1 MATELQATRGQVAR
15 WLEILSEYNMDI
27 EHRPGRQHTNADALS
42 RSPCSQC
49 GKDAED
55 RSSIEEPD
63 LIALAQCS
71 DTWLLKWSPTD
82 LRKHQY
88 SDEDLKVVI
97 QWLEKNSVPSRFP
110 KDGSHYLKAL
120 WNQRSQLILQEGVL
134 YRHWKDIPGNGAN
147 QRLQLVLPTCL
158 VPDIL
163 TELHNSPTGGHL
175 GANKTY
181 EKMRSRIYY
190 VNLQKTV
197 EDWCRRCELCSS
209 RKAPTKKPR
218 APMQLSVTSKPM
230 ERIAMDILGPL
241 PTTARNNKYILV
253 VGDYFSKWKEAYP
266 MPNMEATTIANL
278 LVNEFICRFGV
289 PECLHTDQGR
299 NFEASLIK
307 EMCRLLGIHKTRTT
321 PYHPQSDGLIERFN
335 RTLLSMLSIAA
346 REDEH
351 NWDLKLPTLLFAYRT
366 SVHETTGETPSLL
379 MLGRE
384 ARLPVDIMLNLTPN
398 KADEP
403 RGNAYTQNLKENIS
417 QAYDRVRTRM
427 NREQHRQKAVYDR
440 SSDDRKYLVGE
451 KVWLHCPA
459 VPRGCSSKFHRPW
472 RGPYTVIKVLDRAV
486 YRIQHDGISR
496 KRLIVHS
503 NRLKPC
509 YGKHTPSAPSNLT
522 PPIESKVP
530 DSKTQSK
537 SDDDILIDLQVQH
550 NTEQGDP
557 TQPLS
562 ESEADEQS
570 ESENSTEMNEST
582 RDPDQEEDA
591 PPLRR
596 STRQRRPPDWYGTVV
611 TFSESDSSDEL

>member
-1 MATELQATRGQVAR
+1 
-15 WLEILSEYNMDI
+15 
-27 EHRPGRQHTNADALS
+27 
-42 RSPCSQC
+42 
-49 GKDAED
+49 
-55 RSSIEEPD
+55 
-63 LIALAQCS
+63 
-71 DTWLLKWSPTD
+71 
-82 LRKHQY
+82 
-88 SDEDLKVVI
+88 
-97 QWLEKNSVPSRFP
+97 
-110 KDGSHYLKAL
+110 
-120 WNQRSQLILQEGVL
+120 
-134 YRHWKDIPGNGAN
+134 
-147 QRLQLVLPTCL
+147 
-158 VPDIL
+158 
-163 TELHNSPTGGHL
+163 
-175 GANKTY
+175 
-181 EKMRSRIYY
+181 
-190 VNLQKTV
+190 
-197 EDWCRRCELCSS
+197 
-209 RKAPTKKPR
+209 
-218 APMQLSVTSKPM
+218 M
-230 ERIAMDILGPL
+230 ERIAMDIDILGPL

-299 NFEASLIK
+299 NFEASLIE

-366 SVHETTGETPSLL
+366 SVRETTGETPSLL

-440 SSDDRKYLVGE
+440 SSDDRKYSVGE

-459 VPRGCSSKFHRPW
+459 VPRGCSPKFHRPW

-570 ESENSTEMNEST
+570 ESENSTEMNESAS
-582 RDPDQEEDA
+582 DPDQEEDA

-596 STRQRRPPDWYGTVV
+596 STRQRRPPDWYGTVI

>member
-1 MATELQATRGQVAR
+1 MIAYASRTLSKAERQYCATRRELLALIWGAQHFRPYLYGQRFVVRTDHNALKWLRNFKQPEGQVAR
-15 WLEILSEYNMDI
+15 WLEILSEYNMEI
-27 EHRPGRQHTNADALS
+27 EHRPGRQHTNADAPS

-134 YRHWKDIPGNGAN
+134 YRHWKDIPDNGAN
-147 QRLQLVLPTCL
+147 PRLQLVLPTCL

-181 EKMRSRIYY
+181 EKMWSRIYY

-197 EDWCRRCELCSS
+197 EDWCRQCELCSS

-218 APMQLSVTSKPM
+218 ATMQLSVTSKPM
-230 ERIAMDILGPL
+230 EWIAMDILGPL

-346 REDEH
+346 REGEH

-417 QAYDRVRTRM
+417 QAYDRVCTRM
-427 NREQHRQKAVYDR
+427 NR
-440 SSDDRKYLVGE
+440 
-451 KVWLHCPA
+451 
-459 VPRGCSSKFHRPW
+459 
-472 RGPYTVIKVLDRAV
+472 
-486 YRIQHDGISR
+486 
-496 KRLIVHS
+496 
-503 NRLKPC
+503 
-509 YGKHTPSAPSNLT
+509 
-522 PPIESKVP
+522 
-530 DSKTQSK
+530 
-537 SDDDILIDLQVQH
+537 
-550 NTEQGDP
+550 
-557 TQPLS
+557 
-562 ESEADEQS
+562 
-570 ESENSTEMNEST
+570 
-582 RDPDQEEDA
+582 
-591 PPLRR
+591 
-596 STRQRRPPDWYGTVV
+596 
-611 TFSESDSSDEL
+611 